1 MSVSRILILG
11 GYGSTGRP
19 LTQLLFQITDAQLI
33 IAGRNLT
40 SAQSLADTLNSGS
53 GAARAAARHVD
64 AADPASLRAALSD
77 VDVLVV
83 ASSTAVYTENVV
95 QAALAA
101 GVDYL
106 DVIFAQEKMAILQ
119 RYAPQIEAAGRCFI
133 TDGGFHPGLPAALV
147 RYAAPQFDQLISANV
162 GSVIKMDWRAL
173 HPSPGTMTE
182 FVAEFMDFQMLA
194 YENGRWQQ
202 KSWLS
207 MMKPDTMDFGRE
219 VGPGFGRQYSL
230 PMYLPEMRP
239 LPDLYPGLQATG
251 FFVGGFNWFTDW
263 FVSPLIMAGLK
274 LAPRRGLPPMAR
286 LMKWSLNTF
295 SRPPYGT
302 LLKLEARGLKQ
313 GQPAGVDIFVFH
325 EDGYVIT
332 AVPAAACLLQLLD
345 GFARR
350 PGLHLQAHIVEP
362 NRFLN
367 DLQTLGLTVHTK
379 PLPET
384 HPIQS

>member
-1 MSVSRILILG
+1 MSASRILILG

-19 LTQLLFQITDAQLI
+19 LTQLLFQTTDAHLI
-33 IAGRNLT
+33 IAGRNLA

-53 GAARAAARHVD
+53 GATRAVARRVD
-64 AADPASLRAALSD
+64 AADPASLHAALSD

-83 ASSTAVYTENVV
+83 ASSTAVYTENVI

-106 DVIFAQEKMAILQ
+106 DVIFGQEKTAVLQ

-162 GSVIKMDWRAL
+162 GSVIKIDWRAL

-182 FVAEFMDFQMLA
+182 FVAEFVDFQMLA

-207 MMKPDTMDFGRE
+207 MMKPATMDFGQE

-239 LPDLYPGLQATG
+239 LPDMYPGLQATG

-263 FVSPLIMAGLK
+263 FVSPLVMVGLK

-286 LMKWSLNTF
+286 LMKWSLDTF

-302 LLKLEARGLKQ
+302 LLKLEARGLRH
-313 GQPAGVDIFVFH
+313 GQPAGLDIFVFH

-345 GFARR
+345 GSARR

-367 DLQTLGLTVHTK
+367 DLQALGLTVHTK